1 MVPNNLSM
9 WLFFCRFPGA
19 TSDDE
24 RDKRRTGVV
33 GSSGSAVGPRSS
45 SGDDGIDPDRV
56 YFGTRKTAA
65 VRTFRGQGLQA
76 LWEGKRRRRRQV
88 AFHKSKPLEPSSAA
102 HSIGVV
108 SECVIQSSSDSS
120 FHFMALP

>member
-1 MVPNNLSM
+1 MI
-9 WLFFCRFPGA
+9 CRFPGA
-19 TSDDE
+19 TSNDE

-45 SGDDGIDPDRV
+45 GDGGSIDPDRV

-76 LWEGKRRRRRQV
+76 LWEGKRRRRRRRQV
-88 AFHKSKPLEPSSAA
+88 AFHKSKPLEPSSASAA